1 MHNYIQYMSLQHFE
15 SMQKGYGMINRL
27 KEILMILCDVVLVNV
42 AIIVTFYMHF
52 EGEIPADIIQLYL
65 NNALILTIGKIIIF
79 KYFGMYSSIWEYAT
93 IEELLKVAMGV
104 SLSSVFSTIVLIYR
118 GGDFYLGVYF
128 AMYIVELVFIGV
140 FRAGFR
146 VYRSIRSANFFFK
159 NHFEKKILIIGSGAT
174 ATLIADEIRMHK
186 DSYGE
191 VVGFLDSNDKNLNKV
206 ISGVKVI
213 GNFHDIG
220 SVAHRYAVDEILLA
234 VPTVDQGTLRMILE
248 EAKRTSAKVRIA
260 PGIREI
266 IDGQVSLSKL
276 RDVEIEDLL
285 GREAVNLNIREVIDT
300 IEGKVVLV
308 TGGGGSIGSELCR
321 QIARFNPKLLIIL
334 DIYENSAYEIQQE
347 LIGDYSSRLNLDV
360 VIASMTDREA
370 IFSLIDSQRPDVIFH
385 AAAHKHVPLM
395 ERTPNEA
402 IKNNVFGTKN
412 VADAAH
418 KFGVGRFVMISTDKA
433 VNPTNIMGASKRVC
447 EMYIQM
453 MDRYSKTKF
462 TAVRFGN
469 VLGSNGSVVPLFNKQ
484 IREGGPVTVTHREII
499 RYFMTIPEAAQLV
512 LQSGAMAKGGEIFV
526 LDMGKPVKIYDL
538 AVDMIKLSGLKL
550 GEDIEIKIIGLRP
563 GEKLYEELLLD
574 EEGLKTTSHEKIRVG
589 QPLDIDIN
597 EFMESVEGLRNWLND
612 VDRKRLLLEVQKIVP
627 NYRDNCVV
635 NQERIQEYTQS
646 DKLVILKSEVD
657 YSKGEK

>member
-1 MHNYIQYMSLQHFE
+1 
-15 SMQKGYGMINRL
+15 
-27 KEILMILCDVVLVNV
+27 
-42 AIIVTFYMHF
+42 
-52 EGEIPADIIQLYL
+52 
-65 NNALILTIGKIIIF
+65 
-79 KYFGMYSSIWEYAT
+79 
-93 IEELLKVAMGV
+93 
-104 SLSSVFSTIVLIYR
+104 
-118 GGDFYLGVYF
+118 
-128 AMYIVELVFIGV
+128 
-140 FRAGFR
+140 
-146 VYRSIRSANFFFK
+146 
-159 NHFEKKILIIGSGAT
+159 LIIGSGAT

>member
-1 MHNYIQYMSLQHFE
+1 MN
-15 SMQKGYGMINRL
+15 NRI
-27 KEILMILCDVVLVNV
+27 KEILMMLGDVLLVNA
-42 AIIVTFYMHF
+42 AILLTFFLHF
-52 EGEIPADIIQLYL
+52 EGAIPADVIQLYL
-65 NNALILTIGKIIIF
+65 SNALILTVGKIIIF
-79 KYFGMYSSIWEYAT
+79 RYFGLYNSVWEYAT
-93 IEELLKVAMGV
+93 LEELVKVAMAV
-104 SLSSVFSTIVLIYR
+104 SLSAVLSTIVLIYR
-118 GGDFYLGVYF
+118 GGNLYFGVYLT
-128 AMYIVELVFIGV
+128 MYFFELVFIGV
-140 FRAGFR
+140 FRASFR
-146 VYRSIRSANFFFK
+146 LYRSIKSAHFFIK
-159 NHFEKKILIIGSGAT
+159 NNFEKKILIIGSGAT
-174 ATLIADEIRMHK
+174 ASLIADEIRTHK

-191 VVGFLDSNDKNLNKV
+191 IIGFLDADDKNLNKV

-220 SVAHRYAVDEILLA
+220 SVAYRFAIDEIIVA
-234 VPTVDQGTLRMILE
+234 VPTVDQGTMRQILE
-248 EAKRTSAKVRIA
+248 DAKRTTAKVRIA

-266 IDGQVSLSKL
+266 IDGQVSLSKI

-321 QIARFNPKLLIIL
+321 QIARFNPKRLIIL
-334 DIYENSAYEIQQE
+334 DIYENSAYELQQE
-347 LIGDYSSRLNLDV
+347 LNSDYGSRLNLDV
-360 VIASMTDREA
+360 VIASVTDREA
-370 IFSLIDSQRPDVIFH
+370 VFSLIDSQKPDVIFH

-412 VADAAH
+412 VAEAAH

-447 EMYIQM
+447 EMYIQV
-453 MDRYSKTKF
+453 MDRQSKTKF

-550 GEDIEIKIIGLRP
+550 GEDIEIEIIGLRP
-563 GEKLYEELLLD
+563 GEKLYEELLMD

-589 QPLDIDIN
+589 QPLEIDIS
-597 EFMESVEGLRNWLND
+597 EFMDSVDSLRNWLNEI
-612 VDRKRLLLEVQKIVP
+612 DRDRLLLEVQKIVP
-627 NYRDNCVV
+627 NYRDNCEV
-635 NQERIQEYTQS
+635 NQEKIKETMESVNQTIVTGQEGLNFS
-646 DKLVILKSEVD
+646 
-657 YSKGEK
+657 